1 MMGNTFL
8 HRRVLLV
15 ADLLQG
21 SKTVRLMLNSVPEF
35 QGARFCA
42 VPPLELSIVE
52 NTAAHEAIY
61 TQEY

>member
-1 MMGNTFL
+1 MHL
-8 HRRVLLV
+8 RHRVLLV
-15 ADLLQG
+15 VELLQR
-21 SKTVRLMLNSVPEF
+21 SKTVRGMLNSVPEF

>member
-1 MMGNTFL
+1 MHL
-8 HRRVLLV
+8 HCRVLLAAEV
-15 ADLLQG
+15 LQG
-21 SKTVRLMLNSVPEF
+21 SKMVRSMLNSVPEF